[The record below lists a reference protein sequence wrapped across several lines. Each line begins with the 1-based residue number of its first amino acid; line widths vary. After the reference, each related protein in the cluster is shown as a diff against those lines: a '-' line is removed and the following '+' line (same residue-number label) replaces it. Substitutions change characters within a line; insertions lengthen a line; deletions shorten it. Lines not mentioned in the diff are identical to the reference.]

1 MKIKIKNKCH
11 ICKRKL
17 QVQFHGISSVT
28 HCPKDHVS
36 IHYNIK
42 DLSDPYSEME
52 ATSLFLKYKLGRK
65 FYEFAFYPTLKVNFM
80 SIRRHGRLI
89 ISMSLKEYT
98 DKYHAMTDAEL
109 KEAVEILETFS

>member
-1 MKIKIKNKCH
+1 MKIKFKNKCH

-17 QVQFHGISSVT
+17 QAQFHGISSVT
-28 HCPKDHVS
+28 YCPKDHIS

-52 ATSLFLKYKLGRK
+52 AVSLFFKYKLGRR

-80 SIRRHGRLI
+80 SIRRQGNLI
-89 ISMSLKEYT
+89 ISMSLNDYIS
-98 DKYHAMTDAEL
+98 KYHEMSDKEL